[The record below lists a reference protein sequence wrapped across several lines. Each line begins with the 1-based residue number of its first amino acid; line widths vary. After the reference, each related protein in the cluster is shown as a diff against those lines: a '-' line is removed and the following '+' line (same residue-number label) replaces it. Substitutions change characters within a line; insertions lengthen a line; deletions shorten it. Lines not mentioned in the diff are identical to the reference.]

1 MRREDKDRYR
11 GVAEGA
17 MIKHPPLWDHSDS
30 LSSTLISTPV
40 SNTPATADAQHALFY
55 TLPPT
60 ISPLSSYRLPPALP
74 STVSPLSSYHLPP
87 ALPLTPLPLP
97 MSQTLFLLPS
107 FSRSSSSCSFSYTLA
122 CSCPRSSSD
131 AFTPL
136 PPPPLPPYHLARP
149 RSQRTWAQVHMSE
162 TASGV
167 GAVTGRSF
175 VCYS

>member
-40 SNTPATADAQHALFY
+40 SNTAATADAQHALFY

-74 STVSPLSSYHLPP
+74 STVSPLSSYRLPP

-97 MSQTLFLLPS
+97 MPQTLFLLPS
-107 FSRSSSSCSFSYTLA
+107 SSRSSSSCAVPFRLPSHAHVRGHRQTPSLLFFLLLFLLIISRARDRSGLGLRFI
-122 CSCPRSSSD
+122 CPR
-131 AFTPL
+131 PL
-136 PPPPLPPYHLARP
+136 P
-149 RSQRTWAQVHMSE
+149 V
-162 TASGV
+162 
-167 GAVTGRSF
+167 
-175 VCYS
+175 